1 MQDSTPTRRLAFHRT
16 SKAAASMIIR
26 EGILTMKTQGFGLAD
41 GRKDPQQYEQDRA
54 ALIARGF
61 SFGIPSLNDITNGP
75 RGFPQLKE
83 SSLNQMWHAMSIVE
97 STFIRVGSVS
107 LHWDEDGETIAVDM
121 DALEATGVTIMGDSY
136 GDCESKEVRGDIPS
150 SCVVGIVS
158 DEWMRA
164 NGYTVEAHA
173 Y

>member
-1 MQDSTPTRRLAFHRT
+1 
-16 SKAAASMIIR
+16 
-26 EGILTMKTQGFGLAD
+26 MKTQGFDLAD

-61 SFGIPSLNDITNGP
+61 SFGIPTLE
-75 RGFPQLKE
+75 RLKCGIMGIHARD
-83 SSLNQMWHAMSIVE
+83 QMWHAMSIIE

-107 LHWDEDGETIAVDM
+107 LHWDKDGETIAVDM

-136 GDCESKEVRGDIPS
+136 GDYESKEVRGDIPS

-158 DEWMRA
+158 DEWMTA
-164 NGYTVEAHA
+164 NGYTVEEHA

>member
-1 MQDSTPTRRLAFHRT
+1 MQDATPTRRLAFHRT

-61 SFGIPSLNDITNGP
+61 SFGIPALTDIQNGP
-75 RGFPQLKE
+75 YGHREMIPSTLR
-83 SSLNQMWHAMSIVE
+83 QMWHAMNITE

-107 LHWDEDGETIAVDM
+107 LHWDENGETIAVDL

-136 GDCESKEVRGDIPS
+136 GDNESKEVRGDIPS

-164 NGYTVEAHA
+164 NGYTVESHA